1 MFIPNT
7 LLQSPIIGLLIYLV
21 FALVFIFVLYG
32 IYLYSKSRVKNK
44 LNIYK
49 GFLSW
54 PTIAFFVCL
63 MLNLTT
69 WPRVSYTKV
78 LSILCG
84 FLFLYCVIYGLY
96 LLFNWSSIKYTMD
109 TANFAQNS
117 KKLNKQAPQIYKVPD
132 KMPNIKNTN
141 TTAIKPNNSL
151 NTKENIR
158 KNRELHGKK

>member
-7 LLQSPIIGLLIYLV
+7 LLQSPIISLLIYLV

-32 IYLYSKSRVKNK
+32 IYLYSKVHVKNK

-49 GFLSW
+49 GFLCW

-69 WPRVSYTKV
+69 EPRVGYTKV

-96 LLFNWSSIKYTMD
+96 LMFNWSSIKYMMD
-109 TANFAQNS
+109 GVNFAQNT

-132 KMPNIKNTN
+132 QMPNIKNTN
-141 TTAIKPNNSL
+141 TTAIKPNNNL
-151 NTKENIR
+151 NTKENIQ
-158 KNRELHGKK
+158 KNRELHDKK

>member
-7 LLQSPIIGLLIYLV
+7 LLQSPITSLLIYLV

-32 IYLYSKSRVKNK
+32 IYLYSKRRAQNK

-69 WPRVSYTKV
+69 APRVGYTKV

-84 FLFLYCVIYGLY
+84 FLLLYCVIYGLY
-96 LLFNWSSIKYTMD
+96 LMFNWSSIKYTLD
-109 TANFAQNS
+109 PANFAQNS
-117 KKLNKQAPQIYKVPD
+117 KKLNKKAPQIYKVPD

-141 TTAIKPNNSL
+141 TTAITPNNSL
-151 NTKENIR
+151 NTKENIK

>member
-32 IYLYSKSRVKNK
+32 IYLYSKSR
-44 LNIYK
+44 
-49 GFLSW
+49 
-54 PTIAFFVCL
+54 A
-63 MLNLTT
+63 
-69 WPRVSYTKV
+69 
-78 LSILCG
+78 
-84 FLFLYCVIYGLY
+84 
-96 LLFNWSSIKYTMD
+96 
-109 TANFAQNS
+109 

-151 NTKENIR
+151 NTKENIQ

>member
-7 LLQSPIIGLLIYLV
+7 LLQNPLIGLLIYLV

-54 PTIAFFVCL
+54 PMIAFFVCL
-63 MLNLTT
+63 MLDLTT
-69 WPRVSYTKV
+69 WPRVGYTKV

-96 LLFNWSSIKYTMD
+96 LMFNWSSIKYTMGP
-109 TANFAQNS
+109 ANFAQNT

-151 NTKENIR
+151 NTKENIQ
-158 KNRELHGKK
+158 KNRELRKK